1 MCDCGFSRTV
11 WIHSREEGSVSL
23 LSSYRTT
30 LYHFNVFLSHEY
42 TKCIKIGEHK
52 LIIYN
57 LFIILPKRTLG
68 NISCLPYL
76 EQHYHNYFRGIW
88 CVTLVFLFPVGL
100 DLLTICQ
107 GKCAILDDEPPE
119 GHIATQ
125 KWVISKCFWWWL
137 CLTAWPYALVKILGW
152 TLLSGCVTLGT
163 LPPLSVLGVRLDQN
177 QHSFLF

>member
-68 NISCLPYL
+68 NISCLLYL
-76 EQHYHNYFRGIW
+76 EQHCHNYFTGIW
-88 CVTLVFLFPVGL
+88 CVTLVCLFPVDL
-100 DLLTICQ
+100 DLWPFVRVSVPSWIMSPRRGTL
-107 GKCAILDDEPPE
+107 PPKS
-119 GHIATQ
+119 GSSVNA
-125 KWVISKCFWWWL
+125 FWWSS

-152 TLLSGCVTLGT
+152 TLFSGCVTLGT